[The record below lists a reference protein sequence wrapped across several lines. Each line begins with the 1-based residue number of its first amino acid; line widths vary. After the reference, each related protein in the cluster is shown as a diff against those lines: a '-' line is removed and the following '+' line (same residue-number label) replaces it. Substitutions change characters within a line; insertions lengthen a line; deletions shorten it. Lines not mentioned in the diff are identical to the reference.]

1 MKKDPLEY
9 LTEEQ
14 LDELLKCTDQPFHE
28 KNKKEIKNKFVTK
41 KNMFRK
47 KRQQKRRWIIGGSTA
62 ALGLLLVGFTFRD
75 DLSLAYKKRFGTD
88 TEILLLNSD
97 KLSQEVTDQGLRLKA
112 VASFKDGNNQY
123 LVSQLTDLTGDRL
136 AKDTVI
142 EDWEM
147 FSGGN
152 TQVVNYDEGT
162 KTATL
167 VTSAIGAEATPISGF
182 QIRSFASQEKN
193 FIKTF
198 TPKWEEIVKPAKT
211 WIDLTKQESQGGGF
225 DEKEAKKLGVTWDEI
240 IKEGLKPLEV
250 NEKLDRNFTISN
262 IAYKDNLLH
271 VQLKI
276 PNEPKMAAVFP
287 SLAIGEKEIEPI
299 VDFSIDE
306 GTHNNQTGSS
316 NYQEYVFAISE
327 ADLTQAKLLLNGWNW
342 GVYQEGNW
350 LIQLK
355 EAKELPITNLPD
367 QEIDGATDKVFLENI
382 TLSPL
387 ALDFDYTGSLI
398 NVPIILT
405 YKDGTTFR
413 LDEDRSHFQ
422 EGKKMHS
429 RYEFGLKDNEEIQ
442 SIKIGASELSLDSKD
457 SATSEEK

>member
-1 MKKDPLEY
+1 M
-9 LTEEQ
+9 
-14 LDELLKCTDQPFHE
+14 
-28 KNKKEIKNKFVTK
+28 
-41 KNMFRK
+41 
-47 KRQQKRRWIIGGSTA
+47 
-62 ALGLLLVGFTFRD
+62 
-75 DLSLAYKKRFGTD
+75 
-88 TEILLLNSD
+88 
-97 KLSQEVTDQGLRLKA
+97 
-112 VASFKDGNNQY
+112 
-123 LVSQLTDLTGDRL
+123 
-136 AKDTVI
+136 
-142 EDWEM
+142 
-147 FSGGN
+147 
-152 TQVVNYDEGT
+152 
-162 KTATL
+162 
-167 VTSAIGAEATPISGF
+167 
-182 QIRSFASQEKN
+182 
-193 FIKTF
+193 
-198 TPKWEEIVKPAKT
+198 
-211 WIDLTKQESQGGGF
+211 
-225 DEKEAKKLGVTWDEI
+225 
-240 IKEGLKPLEV
+240 EV

-287 SLAIGEKEIEPI
+287 SLAIGEKEIESI

-306 GTHNNQTGSS
+306 GTHNNQTGRSD
-316 NYQEYVFAISE
+316 YQEYVFAISE

-398 NVPIILT
+398 NVPITLT

-422 EGKKMHS
+422 EGKKMHY

-457 SATSEEK
+457 SAISEEK